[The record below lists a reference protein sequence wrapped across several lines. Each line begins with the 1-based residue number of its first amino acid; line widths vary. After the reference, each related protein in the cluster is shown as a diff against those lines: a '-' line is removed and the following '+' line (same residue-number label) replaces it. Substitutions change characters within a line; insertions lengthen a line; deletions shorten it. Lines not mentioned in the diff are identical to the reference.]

1 MRKQRKSPLLPVLCT
16 VCLLLTACTKMG
28 LSDNPSTNNYVPSTL
43 DDFMALLQ
51 DNQTMNRSS
60 SLGEVSSDNFY
71 LLYSFWI
78 TLPVAQKNA
87 YIWAPDIFESQ
98 TEVEDWKTAYT
109 QVLNA
114 NVILDG
120 LNKISVTVANN
131 RKWHEIRGAALFFRA
146 HAFYQL
152 SQLFAPCYDTIS
164 NIQPFGIPLRL
175 SVSKDI
181 VPRSTLKQTYE
192 RILTDLQE
200 AASLLG
206 PFTDQHINLPSQPAA
221 YALLARVF
229 LSMNNYEQGLLY
241 ADKCLQTDSVLIN
254 YDTLNVNT
262 INVFRGRNP
271 EILFHSEFYTSAAAI
286 KGVVAAGTIID
297 SVLFASY
304 DNNDLRKKAFF
315 LINANGAPN
324 IKYGYA
330 GTIYQFSG
338 IATDE
343 VWITRAECNARLGHT
358 TQALYD
364 LNNLLRHRWKAGAYT
379 PVQEADPQKLL
390 TLILDQRRKE
400 LPFRGL
406 RWTDLR
412 RLNKSGINHTLVR
425 KLSDNSFSLEP
436 GNNRF
441 TLSIPN
447 DIIGMTGMLQNP
459 R

>member
-1 MRKQRKSPLLPVLCT
+1 MIIQRRYPLMAMLCIG
-16 VCLLLTACTKMG
+16 CLFMTACTKMG
-28 LSDNPSTNNYVPSTL
+28 LNENPSSNNYVPSTL

-51 DNQTMNRSS
+51 DDQTMNSTPAI
-60 SLGEVSSDNFY
+60 GDISSDNYY
-71 LLYSFWI
+71 LLYPFWL
-78 TLPVAQKNA
+78 TLPVVQKNA

-98 TEVEDWKTAYT
+98 TQVEEWKTPYS

-120 LNKISVTVANN
+120 LNLIKVTPANN
-131 RKWHEIRGAALFFRA
+131 QKWHEIRGAALFCRA

-152 SQLFAPCYDTIS
+152 AQLFAPYYDTAAGM
-164 NIQPFGIPLRL
+164 QQFGIPLRL
-175 SVSKDI
+175 TVTKET

-206 PFTDQHINLPSQPAA
+206 PFSAQHINLPSQPAA
-221 YALLARVF
+221 YALLARVY
-229 LSMNNYEQGLLY
+229 LSMENYEQGLVY
-241 ADKCLQTDSVLIN
+241 SDKCLQTDSVLTN

-271 EILFHSEFYTSAAAI
+271 EILYRSEFYPSAAI
-286 KGVVAAGTIID
+286 KGVVANGAVID
-297 SVLFASY
+297 SVLYTSY
-304 DNNDLRKKAFF
+304 DSNDLRKKAFF
-315 LINANGAPN
+315 LINAAGNPN
-324 IKYGYA
+324 LKYGYA

-338 IATDE
+338 LATDE
-343 VWITRAECNARLGHT
+343 VWIMRAECHARLGHVA
-358 TQALYD
+358 QALND
-364 LNNLLRHRWKAGAYT
+364 LNTLLRHRWKAGT
-379 PVQEADPQKLL
+379 HIPVEESDPQKLL
-390 TLILDQRRKE
+390 ALILDHRRKE

-412 RLNKSGINHTLVR
+412 RLNKGGNNRTLVR
-425 KLSDNSFSLEP
+425 NLNGNSYSLEP
-436 GNNRF
+436 GNNRY
-441 TLSIPN
+441 TLPIPN